1 MRLALLYMT
10 TSDFRVPIQKG
21 KSWRVLRDTM
31 RRLKE
36 DRDEALALLDRVEA
50 SRNELARQQGHY
62 KGRIAKVETMQ
73 QSRLHSLACRRD
85 CEESIYP

>member
-1 MRLALLYMT
+1 MRLALLHVT
-10 TSDFRVPIQKG
+10 TNDFGVFIQRG
-21 KSWRVLRDTM
+21 KSWCVLRDAM

-73 QSRLHSLACRRD
+73 QSRLHSLACKRD
-85 CEESIYP
+85 CEDSICP